1 LGKYS
6 KARPLLFQTGKVIMG
21 EIVKVL
27 EKKDAGTTGKK
38 QSDNQCQ
45 IGEKIKVDAS
55 GWLSPQYNVS
65 RNVILDPGVL
75 EKNRLIGLL
84 GESGDSDCFKIVRT
98 QIQQRMRANGWN
110 TLMVTS
116 VHPGEGK
123 TFMAINLA
131 AMFAKEFD
139 RTVMLVDADLRK
151 PSIHQYLGYES
162 RNGLADYLFGN
173 KELRQIIT
181 WVGVEKLTV
190 ISGGKNFEQGTEILN
205 SPRMRSLVAEMKNR
219 YQDRYL
225 FFDVPPVL
233 ESADAMV
240 FSELVD
246 AIVLVVRQGRTPM
259 PDIRKSLEYLPANKF
274 LGYVMNQG

>member
-1 LGKYS
+1 
-6 KARPLLFQTGKVIMG
+6 MG

-27 EKKDAGTTGKK
+27 KKNDAGTTGKS
-38 QSDNQCQ
+38 QSDNRAP
-45 IGEKIKVDAS
+45 IGESVDVDAT
-55 GWLSPQYNVS
+55 GWVSPQYKVS
-65 RNVILDPGVL
+65 RKVHLDPGVL
-75 EKNRLIGLL
+75 ERNRLIGLL
-84 GESGDSDCFKIVRT
+84 GESDESRYFKIVRT

-123 TFMAINLA
+123 TFTSINLA

-139 RTVMLVDADLRK
+139 QTVLLVDADLRK
-151 PSIHQYLGYES
+151 PSIHRYLGYES
-162 RNGLADYLFGN
+162 TSGLGDYLLGA
-173 KELRQIIT
+173 KELSQIIA

-190 ISGGKNFEQGTEILN
+190 ISGGENFEQRAEVLN
-205 SPRMRSLVAEMKNR
+205 SPRMRSLVTEMKHR

-246 AIVLVVRQGRTPM
+246 AIVLVVREGKTPM
-259 PDIRKSLEYLPANKF
+259 PDIRKALEYLPANKF